1 MQLYKLRDRQKR
13 CCNNKKCLRP
23 KMWVL
28 TSSLFAHAKYI
39 VYVIVPVQA
48 AGEPFKAQGF

>member
-1 MQLYKLRDRQKR
+1 
-13 CCNNKKCLRP
+13 
-23 KMWVL
+23 MWIL